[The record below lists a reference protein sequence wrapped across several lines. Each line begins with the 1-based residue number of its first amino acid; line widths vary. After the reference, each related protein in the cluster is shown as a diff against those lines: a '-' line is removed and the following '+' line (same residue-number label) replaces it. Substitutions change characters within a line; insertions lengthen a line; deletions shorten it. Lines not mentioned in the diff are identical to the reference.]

1 MLAVKLHKI
10 RKPYLG
16 NGSYV
21 VPLFN
26 WKSGESLV
34 RLWSRVLNRSNRG
47 MPNDKVRFMTL
58 VRIPDDLPVSLHNDW
73 INKTFEFLP
82 WKEHPRENH
91 EIPWKS
97 AKQKPDPRWF
107 DRFNRTFPAGNGL
120 VWMFDEVQQR
130 VVRVPDPKKR
140 RQLCV
145 RWPGYTEPNEEEQ
158 TYTVCGKKFYFNS
171 EFNCECP
178 SMPEIVLG
186 APIPDSN
193 ILWTKDIRLLLRGN
207 QRSKKAAR
215 QTKRECRNEEG

>member
-1 MLAVKLHKI
+1 MLAIKLHKKT
-10 RKPYLG
+10 KPYLG
-16 NGSYV
+16 KDSYV

-34 RLWSRVLNRSNRG
+34 RSWLRVLTRYNRG

-58 VRIPDDLPVSLHNDW
+58 VRIPDDLPISLHDDW

-91 EIPWKS
+91 EIPRK
-97 AKQKPDPRWF
+97 AANKKPDPSWF
-107 DRFNRTFPAGNGL
+107 GRFSRTFPAGNGL
-120 VWMFDEVQQR
+120 VWMFDEVSQR

-145 RWPGYTEPNEEEQ
+145 RWPGYSEPSEEEQ
-158 TYTVCGKKFYFNS
+158 TYTVLGKKFYFNG
-171 EFNCECP
+171 ENL
-178 SMPEIVLG
+178 SMPEMVLG
-186 APIPDSN
+186 ALLPDSN

-207 QRSKKAAR
+207 QRSKKADR
-215 QTKRECRNEEG
+215 QTKRECRNEER